1 MRFLFEIAVGS
12 TTFAL
17 WVFLAIAGLR
27 LCGVRLPFP
36 LSRRRGTETQ
46 AALIGLGK
54 RGYVFVKGV
63 LLFGWGTFVGITI
76 SDYVSRRCF
85 GTENGL
91 RWISA
96 TLALVIFSACG
107 VFFGVYDW
115 NSSAR
120 PELRRSGNC

>member
-1 MRFLFEIAVGS
+1 MQFFFEIAVGA
-12 TTFAL
+12 TAFVL
-17 WVFLAIAGLR
+17 WNLLMIAGLR
-27 LCGVRLPFP
+27 ISGIHLPFP
-36 LSRRRGTETQ
+36 LSRRRGIETQ
-46 AALIGLGK
+46 TALIGLGK

-76 SDYVSRRCF
+76 SDYVSRRYF

-91 RWISA
+91 TWISA
-96 TLALVIFSACG
+96 TLALVIFSTCG

-115 NSSAR
+115 NSSAH